1 MWMDGGMNVGDPC
14 EAKAYHG
21 FNGLDGQVV
30 AAIASFAKS
39 VK

>member
-1 MWMDGGMNVGDPC
+1 MDGGSNVGDPC
-14 EAKAYHG
+14 QAKSYHG

-30 AAIASFAKS
+30 SAVASFAKS